1 MELSAAFLH
10 TTAEGVG
17 NIDGPAE
24 RRPHRMESGR
34 ERVDQWQL
42 ARFTPVL
49 PQGGG
54 VLGVPGKPRPQA
66 KPVRTEWTWP
76 HETLLGNAKV
86 LRTMVLQV
94 TSEARKDQRFVSGE
108 SDLWSV
114 GKSTA
119 AH

>member
-1 MELSAAFLH
+1 LVNS
-10 TTAEGVG
+10 
-17 NIDGPAE
+17 
-24 RRPHRMESGR
+24 
-34 ERVDQWQL
+34 
-42 ARFTPVL
+42 
-49 PQGGG
+49 
-54 VLGVPGKPRPQA
+54 
-66 KPVRTEWTWP
+66 
-76 HETLLGNAKV
+76 KV